1 MTVHCEGFIKRRNET
16 AINQQFT
23 RLRPSLKRKK
33 SRFTKDLNGPLPQ
46 VFHISA
52 MYEKLFARVVTY
64 SDMYRAVRS
73 IHIDDDG
80 TETFATAQI
89 PLISTHE
96 KKTFAVNPIF
106 GDVLLHVAGFLVN
119 LSIGNDEVCKGKAV
133 KSMKILTTNVDFGD
147 VFEVHC
153 SNAYIPEDDSIIAD
167 AQAVDL
173 HGRVITVFKGIQ
185 YTRIKLSKLDT
196 LFRIASRTGSARPLQ
211 PGNGSHQE
219 QIKALR
225 PDLADVSPSKV
236 AVSHNRIIETLNTSQ
251 QPTLGVEA
259 IIPETCGVSPT
270 TISADTDLGGLEI
283 DSLMI
288 FELDARLKELT

>member
-1 MTVHCEGFIKRRNET
+1 
-16 AINQQFT
+16 
-23 RLRPSLKRKK
+23 
-33 SRFTKDLNGPLPQ
+33 
-46 VFHISA
+46 

-96 KKTFAVNPIF
+96 KKTFAVNLIF

-119 LSIGNDEVCKGKAV
+119 LPIGNDAV

-236 AVSHNRIIETLNTSQ
+236 AVSHNRIIKTLNTSQ